1 MYQQTVMQDGSP
13 SSNQT
18 STATSQK
25 TSSLPSGI
33 RPSNFIKI
41 SRIGDDIVGTFV
53 IDRDMKIPDRANGY
67 HLHLNSGSGAG
78 SIDADVFSAPPSAS
92 VTAQEKKVRT
102 MIYLLGGKITINFH
116 RSATVEE
123 SYPLYINIC
132 GTQNSASTLSLP
144 RSFKGPVQLGFKGN
158 HLTFSPNLLANFTL
172 FIEENGV
179 TEGFIGDFD
188 HTHWK
193 GMGQWLG
200 DRLNWTSLNIVS
212 STLTLGYDDENF

>member
-1 MYQQTVMQDGSP
+1 MYQQTTMQDGSP

-41 SRIGDDIVGTFV
+41 SRIGDEIVGTFV
-53 IDRDMKIPDRANGY
+53 IDRDMKIPDRASGY

-78 SIDADVFSAPPSAS
+78 SIDADVFSAPPSGS

-102 MIYLLGGKITINFH
+102 MIYLVGGKITINLH
-116 RSATVEE
+116 RSATDEE
-123 SYPLYINIC
+123 GYPLYMNIS
-132 GTQNSASTLSLP
+132 GTQNSASILSLP
-144 RSFKGPVQLGFKGN
+144 RSFKGPVHLGFKGN
-158 HLTFSPNLLANFTL
+158 HLTFSPDLLANFTL

-188 HTHWK
+188 YTQWK
-193 GMGQWLG
+193 VIGQWLG
-200 DRLNWTSLNIVS
+200 DTLYWTPLNKIS
-212 STLTLGYDDENF
+212 STLTLRYDDEDV